1 MGKEKYAVGID
12 FGTLSGRA
20 VLARLS
26 DGEILAQSALAYRH
40 GVYEE
45 TLPDG
50 TKAPSGWALQDPA
63 DYLEVLFHTVPE
75 ILKAAGVCPENV
87 VGIGVDVTS
96 CTMFPVDERGI
107 PLCFQEKYKNHPH
120 AYGKLWKHHA
130 AQPEADR
137 LNRLAAERGEDF
149 LLRYGNKVSSE
160 WMFPKLMEICEEAP
174 EIYEAAARFIE
185 AAD

>member
-50 TKAPSGWALQDPA
+50 TKAPAGWALQDPA
-63 DYLEVLFHTVPE
+63 DSLEVLFHTMPE
-75 ILKAAGVCPENV
+75 ILKAG
-87 VGIGVDVTS
+87 TS
-96 CTMFPVDERGI
+96 PPAPCSRWTKGEFPSAFRRNIRTTPMHTESSGSTMRRSQRPTG
-107 PLCFQEKYKNHPH
+107 
-120 AYGKLWKHHA
+120 
-130 AQPEADR
+130 
-137 LNRLAAERGEDF
+137 
-149 LLRYGNKVSSE
+149 
-160 WMFPKLMEICEEAP
+160 
-174 EIYEAAARFIE
+174 
-185 AAD
+185 